1 MWGLCELAQCTWCG
15 LGGGWTQGSTQ
26 TFQWC
31 TKHPQGPWWRCGEGP
46 WGGAREDWRTEKSK
60 RSDWKWKCWSGKKM
74 KKASD
79 QVLARIYCN
88 DQFPWRQESPQG
100 LADLGSAIGLAPQSP
115 GLLGGL
121 RDGTGVS

>member
-1 MWGLCELAQCTWCG
+1 MDELTQKGNSTGGCDVVAGAQ
-15 LGGGWTQGSTQ
+15 
-26 TFQWC
+26 
-31 TKHPQGPWWRCGEGP
+31 RAEERP
-46 WGGAREDWRTEKSK
+46 WGGARESWSTGKVEGVTGNG
-60 RSDWKWKCWSGKKM
+60 KCWSRKNV

-100 LADLGSAIGLAPQSP
+100 PADLGSAIGLAPQSP

-121 RDGTGVS
+121 RDGTGGS